1 MSGSIDMIPDEVVS
15 KEIAERTR
23 KKKKLRQYVPSLI
36 GGPKIVEETSEL
48 CQALMKAA
56 YRTPNAP
63 TKELMRNIEDEIA
76 DSYAAL
82 DTFCAIYGNP
92 KMVDGINIE
101 RLNARRIKKARKN
114 IDRHNQ
120 GDLNGLIDE

>member
-1 MSGSIDMIPDEVVS
+1 MG
-15 KEIAERTR
+15 
-23 KKKKLRQYVPSLI
+23 RQYVPSLI

-63 TKELMRNIEDEIA
+63 TKVLMRNIEDEIA

-92 KMVDGINIE
+92 KMVDGIDVNRLQLRRRKKFRKNIE
-101 RLNARRIKKARKN
+101 RHAEE
-114 IDRHNQ
+114 
-120 GDLNGLIDE
+120 DLNGLIDG